1 MNATIGVDLNDVA
14 LLVRVVQTRSFSA
27 AARERGVP
35 VSTVSRR
42 IARLES
48 ALGARLLER
57 TTRRLRLTDPGREY
71 FAHAE
76 RAVDDLTQGV
86 DRVREIQQEP
96 RGRVRVIAP
105 IALGAAVSNVAYTYL
120 AQYPG
125 VSLDLELAERRVDLL
140 DERVDIA
147 IVTGAADG
155 TDVVARPLWR
165 SSRKLLYASPR
176 YLAARGTPRRIGELT
191 RHDRIAMHAADGV
204 ATWTLVSGR
213 RKHKLAFE
221 PRFFVNEFSA
231 AQRAVL
237 AGIGI
242 ALLPELLCLADV
254 AEKRLVRVLDG
265 YSGEA
270 GGVFLVYRAQRS
282 LTAAVR
288 TCVEHF
294 LAELPAAD
302 PSRSSATRARSM
314 E

>member
-86 DRVREIQQEP
+86 DRVREIQNEP
-96 RGRVRVIAP
+96 RGRVRVMAP
-105 IALGAAVSNVAYTYL
+105 IALGAAVSNVIYTYL
-120 AQYPG
+120 AQHPG
-125 VSLDLELAERRVDLL
+125 VSIDLELAERRVDMLE
-140 DERVDIA
+140 ERVDIA
-147 IVTGAADG
+147 IVTSAVDG
-155 TDVVARPLWR
+155 TDIVARSLWR

-176 YLAARGTPRRIGELT
+176 YLQTRGTPRRIQDLA

-213 RKHKLAFE
+213 RKHRLAFE
-221 PRFFVNEFSA
+221 PRFYVNEFSA
-231 AQRAVL
+231 AHRAVL

-242 ALLPELLCLADV
+242 ALLPEVLCVADV
-254 AEKRLVRVLDG
+254 AQKRLVRVLDG
-265 YSGEA
+265 CSGES
-270 GGVFLVYRAQRS
+270 GGVFLLYRSHRA

-288 TCVEHF
+288 TCLEHF
-294 LAELPAAD
+294 LAALPATD
-302 PSRSSATRARSM
+302 PSRD
-314 E
+314 